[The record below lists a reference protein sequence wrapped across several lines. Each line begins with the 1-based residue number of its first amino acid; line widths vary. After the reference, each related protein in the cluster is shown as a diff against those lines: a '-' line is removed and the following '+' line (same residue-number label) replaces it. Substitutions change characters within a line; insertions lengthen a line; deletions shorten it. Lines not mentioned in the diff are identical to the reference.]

1 MVDHK
6 LVTLLA
12 LVEAGSYTK
21 AARNLN
27 LTQPAVSHHIRQLE
41 EELNIQLF
49 YRQSKTLELTPAGKI
64 LLKYAKRATVLYS
77 NLLQSLEDQQ
87 AGISHFVVGIT
98 PTMEETL
105 VPRVMAVYCA
115 SHPDCRITVFSDSID
130 NLYLR
135 LKNHELDVAVAEG
148 AMPGSSF
155 TSVLLDTDYLCLIVA
170 PNHPFARR
178 GSITLEE
185 LKGENLILR
194 TRQAGTRKLFD
205 NYLTSISDS
214 IRNFHVI
221 LEMDNLN
228 TIRELV
234 SSGLGV
240 SVISHSACRDAIQA
254 GTLAE
259 VPIQDFRL
267 VREVNMVHNQD
278 FSHPELL
285 EELRRIYLT
294 NE

>member
-12 LVEAGSYTK
+12 LVETGSYTK
-21 AARNLN
+21 AARSLN

-115 SHPDCRITVFSDSID
+115 SHPDSRITIFSDSID

-135 LKNHELDVAVAEG
+135 LKSHELDVAVAEG
-148 AMPGSSF
+148 AMPGSGF
-155 TSVLLDTDYLCLIVA
+155 TSVLLDTDYLCLIVG
-170 PNHPFARR
+170 PSHPFARR
-178 GSITLEE
+178 GSVTLEE